1 MFTLGSNPL
10 FADSWERQILSEN
23 ASVLARLDAFSG
35 VLSLSIFPAV
45 TKDADHLGK
54 RETAGVYFEIAAKIA
69 EKVNGTIIQGDHVA
83 VALLVLKA
91 RGVRTASVMLML
103 LSGGLIQRANHGS
116 QRSECVDHINQ
127 GKKVH
132 PPAFH

>member
-69 EKVNGTIIQGDHVA
+69 EKVNGTIIQHSNVGICRAEIDNMERLLGTYPAMPMSFSRICPGFRQTLLGD
-83 VALLVLKA
+83 
-91 RGVRTASVMLML
+91 
-103 LSGGLIQRANHGS
+103 
-116 QRSECVDHINQ
+116 
-127 GKKVH
+127 
-132 PPAFH
+132 